1 MKFSR
6 AYWPNIITLSNLSLG
21 MIAMLLVTVPSDSGN
36 NMLVAA
42 SFLVMFA
49 ALTDRLDGKV
59 ARKLDAESELGKEL
73 DSLADLVSFGIAPI
87 IIAWKLGLSDLK
99 WIGIIICVL
108 YPMAGAFRLA
118 RYNSTDFDNI
128 FTGVPITIAGA
139 LLALIN
145 LINCFLLVDGQLAFR
160 HTIITAIT
168 TLILSYLMVSK
179 IRIAK
184 R

>member
-1 MKFSR
+1 MKFTR
-6 AYWPNIITLSNLSLG
+6 MHWPNVITLLNLSIG
-21 MIAMLLVTVPSDSGN
+21 MIAILLVTTSTAN
-36 NMLVAA
+36 NNSLVTA

-59 ARKLDAESELGKEL
+59 ARKLNAESELGKEL

-87 IIAWKLGLSDLK
+87 IIAWKLGLMELG
-99 WIGIIICVL
+99 WVGMLICII

-118 RYNSTDFDNI
+118 RYNACDFNNV

-139 LLALIN
+139 LLALAN
-145 LINCFLLVDGQLAFR
+145 LANCFFLIKNTLMLW
-160 HTIITAIT
+160 HTIATAV
-168 TLILSYLMVSK
+168 LVLLLSFLMVSK
-179 IRIAK
+179 IRIEK